1 MVKAKAFFFVSL
13 GILALAVAFHLGA
26 RSAQGQASRLSQGHI
41 STGSGGET
49 VTGLDES
56 GQFWVWQRGSS
67 VRQTGDLPKPG
78 NVVATSGYGGWGAV
92 LYDDGDLYF
101 SSNYPAA
108 LQWEFMGNLFDSPVQ
123 STQTTWGR
131 VKAERR

>member
-1 MVKAKAFFFVSL
+1 MVKVKAFFFVSL

-26 RSAQGQASRLSQGHI
+26 RSAQGQASRLSQGRRTHRVR
-41 STGSGGET
+41 SQS
-49 VTGLDES
+49 
-56 GQFWVWQRGSS
+56 QRGSS